1 MSHREEM
8 SSVDTTWL
16 RMDRPQNLMLIV
28 AVWMLEGPVALDR
41 LEKQLAERQL
51 TYRRYRQK
59 IEFASGGPYWR
70 DDPNFDLAHHM
81 KRVRLPGPGGKEAL
95 QRFVGDIA
103 SEPLDP

>member
-41 LEKQLAERQL
+41 LENQLAQRQL
-51 TYRRYRQK
+51 TYAAIARRSSSHRADLTGATTR
-59 IEFASGGPYWR
+59 ISTSPITSSG
-70 DDPNFDLAHHM
+70 
-81 KRVRLPGPGGKEAL
+81 
-95 QRFVGDIA
+95 
-103 SEPLDP
+103 